1 MAVSELFQDG
11 QEVPWEQAGE
21 GVQRQILGF
30 DDQLMIVKVKFESG
44 AIGPMHSHHHSQA
57 TYVESGVFSMTIG
70 DEVKEIR
77 TGDGYYVPPHVVHG
91 ITCLE
96 PGVLIDVF
104 SPVRA
109 DFLS

>member
-11 QEVPWEQAGE
+11 QQVPWEQAGP

-30 DDQLMIVKVKFESG
+30 DDKLMIVKVKFEQG

-77 TGDGYYVPPHVVHG
+77 TGDGYYVPPHAVHG

-96 PGVLIDVF
+96 AGVLVDVF
-104 SPVRA
+104 SPVRE
-109 DFLS
+109 DFLA